1 MNRLEVYW
9 ELLCDEYLWL
19 IVNDVLQ
26 KLNTKFNGFLKF
38 KFLTILKNSKI

>member
-9 ELLCDEYLWL
+9 ELLCDEYLGL

-26 KLNTKFNGFLKF
+26 KLNN
-38 KFLTILKNSKI
+38 KI